1 MRRLKYI
8 KFYENF
14 DDESQKK
21 SKNIQKIIDS
31 YLECALWT
39 DGEELEEQEKKNN
52 KETYKMDNENWDES
66 EIKDLI
72 DDPDINIHNFDE
84 DSLIKTYLDIK
95 KFLKIVGFADVWLNN
110 PRVPREA
117 SGTSGM
123 TAAMNGAIN
132 FSTNDG
138 WICEFIKDGHNGFV
152 VPPIDYE
159 NVTVQEQDEYDLN
172 KLYEIL
178 EQQIIPAYYE
188 DKNKWRQIVQ
198 NGMDDVQGYFN
209 SNRMADEYY
218 KKLYI

>member
-52 KETYKMDNENWDES
+52 QETYKIDDENWDES

-72 DDPDINIHNFDE
+72 DDLDINIHNFDE

-95 KFLKIVGFADVWLNN
+95 KFLKIVGFAIDDIDESDIGHDLWLTRNGHG
-110 PRVPREA
+110 
-117 SGTSGM
+117 SGFWDRGYDNDISDILTN
-123 TAAMNGAIN
+123 AAKSLGSAYLFLNEQGKIN
-132 FSTNDG
+132 
-138 WICEFIKDGHNGFV
+138 
-152 VPPIDYE
+152 
-159 NVTVQEQDEYDLN
+159 
-172 KLYEIL
+172 
-178 EQQIIPAYYE
+178 
-188 DKNKWRQIVQ
+188 IV
-198 NGMDDVQGYFN
+198 
-209 SNRMADEYY
+209 
-218 KKLYI
+218 